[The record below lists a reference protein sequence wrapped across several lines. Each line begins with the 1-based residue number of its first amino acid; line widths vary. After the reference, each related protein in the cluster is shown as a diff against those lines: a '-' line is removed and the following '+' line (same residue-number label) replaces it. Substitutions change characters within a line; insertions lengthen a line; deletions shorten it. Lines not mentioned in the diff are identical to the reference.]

1 MPQKALYLSSKYR
14 SKIIAIPE
22 LLQAFST
29 FLARLI
35 TLHVYNRVITS
46 SHVLYEDDGNAWFA
60 YIMRK
65 LKADNS

>member
-46 SHVLYEDDGNAWFA
+46 SHVLYEDDGNA
-60 YIMRK
+60 
-65 LKADNS
+65 